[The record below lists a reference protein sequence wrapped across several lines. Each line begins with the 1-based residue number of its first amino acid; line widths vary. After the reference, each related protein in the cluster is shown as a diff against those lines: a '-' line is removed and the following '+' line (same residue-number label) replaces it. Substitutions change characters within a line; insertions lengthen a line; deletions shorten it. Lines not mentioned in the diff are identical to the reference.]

1 MRSNI
6 IDMILMDRMNRR
18 NDYGRNDYARRDY
31 GRRDY
36 GKPYDEYEDDYEMDG
51 RRGVKGTGRGR
62 RYSDRGESLYLSKS
76 DMNKWNREL
85 DNADGTHGPHFSI
98 EQIMKAA
105 KDMNIH
111 FDDFD
116 ERDLRMA
123 ANMLYSDFCEATRP
137 YISPDRDCHF
147 YVGLAKAFLED
158 DDGPEACEKLAL
170 YYYCIVENE

>member
-116 ERDLRMA
+116 ERDLRMT
-123 ANMLYSDFCEATRP
+123 ANMLYSDFLRG
-137 YISPDRDCHF
+137 Y
-147 YVGLAKAFLED
+147 
-158 DDGPEACEKLAL
+158 
-170 YYYCIVENE
+170 

>member
-36 GKPYDEYEDDYEMDG
+36 GKPYDEYEDD
-51 RRGVKGTGRGR
+51 
-62 RYSDRGESLYLSKS
+62 
-76 DMNKWNREL
+76 
-85 DNADGTHGPHFSI
+85 
-98 EQIMKAA
+98 
-105 KDMNIH
+105 
-111 FDDFD
+111 FD

-137 YISPDRDCHF
+137 YKGII
-147 YVGLAKAFLED
+147 YVLIIYIFSIFGNIYYIIYLE
-158 DDGPEACEKLAL
+158 GCKRVSTQTRPQRR
-170 YYYCIVENE
+170 YYYEWTRRKSK

>member
-76 DMNKWNREL
+76 DMNKWSREL

-105 KDMNIH
+105 KI
-111 FDDFD
+111 
-116 ERDLRMA
+116 
-123 ANMLYSDFCEATRP
+123 
-137 YISPDRDCHF
+137 
-147 YVGLAKAFLED
+147 
-158 DDGPEACEKLAL
+158 
-170 YYYCIVENE
+170 